1 MIKNT
6 LNIVMVLYLFVLT
19 STTGLAAEKKI
30 PTLKLLKR
38 HSSVY
43 LDDMQEDG
51 YTVRTGFV
59 LGKRGATGYTNGSP
73 TEVQF
78 QGNKPEHCLSIH
90 GRTQEESL
98 AQAVYKLDKNY
109 TRLTC
114 TVGFSKTNRDPLSKV
129 VFQVLGDNKILWKSA
144 PATTN
149 TFTEDVDIKIKGC
162 RELILQVVV
171 AGSETAATSIFV
183 DPQLWHK
190 PDVVPQVLRSR
201 RE

>member
-1 MIKNT
+1 M
-6 LNIVMVLYLFVLT
+6 MVLYLFLLA
-19 STTGLAAEKKI
+19 STTGVAAEKKI
-30 PTLKLLKR
+30 LTLKLLKG
-38 HSSVY
+38 HSSVH

-51 YTVRTGFV
+51 YTVRTGFI

-73 TEVQF
+73 TKVQF
-78 QGNKPEHCLSIH
+78 QGSTPEHCLSIH
-90 GRTQEESL
+90 GRPQGESL
-98 AQAVYKLDKNY
+98 AQAVYKLDRNY

-114 TVGFSKTNRDPLSKV
+114 TVGFSKASRDPLSEV

-149 TFTEDVDIKIKGC
+149 AFTADVDIKIKGC

-171 AGSETAATSIFV
+171 AGSEGAVTSIFV